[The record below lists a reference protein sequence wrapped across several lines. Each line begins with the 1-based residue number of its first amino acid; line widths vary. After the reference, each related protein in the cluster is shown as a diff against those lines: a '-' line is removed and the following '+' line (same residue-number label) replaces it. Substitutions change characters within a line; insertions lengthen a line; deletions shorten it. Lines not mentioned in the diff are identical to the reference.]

1 MRETG
6 LHRLPHT
13 LGIGVLAPP
22 SREKWSREFSR
33 WFDWVLEEA
42 GVYDYG
48 RYPVKG
54 MGVWLPYGFQ
64 IRRRVV
70 ELIRNVLD
78 PSGHEEVLFPLL
90 IPEHLLRKE
99 SEHVRG
105 FEAEVYW
112 VTHGG
117 REPLDV
123 KLALRPTSETSISY
137 MESFWVKSYR
147 DLPRRFYQVV
157 SIFRYETKATRP
169 LIRLREVTT
178 FKEAHTVHDSFED
191 ADRQVEEAIRLYREI
206 FDSLGIPYVI
216 SKRPEWD
223 KFAGAVYTVAFDTV
237 MPDGRVLQIGTVHH
251 LGQNFTIPFEV
262 RFQRRDEL
270 IDYAWQTSYGLSD
283 RVIATLLAV
292 HGDDRG
298 PVLPPHVA
306 PIQVVVV
313 PIPARSEEDRRLV
326 EQALSALEE
335 RLRGAGIRYHIDRR
349 EDVRPGRKYYEWEAK
364 GVPVRIELGPR
375 EARENRLVLVRRD
388 TLEKRSIEAEK
399 VIEELTKLFNEI
411 RENLRERAW
420 SWLRTKVKRAESIEE
435 AREIIERER
444 GIVEL
449 PWCGRQECGL
459 RLEEEVDAGVL
470 GSPLEPPEWVRGK
483 RCPVC
488 GRPAV
493 TSIRVAKKY

>member
-1 MRETG
+1 MAGQPPRE
-6 LHRLPHT
+6 RWR
-13 LGIGVLAPP
+13 
-22 SREKWSREFSR
+22 SEFSR

-42 GVYDYG
+42 GIYDYG

-54 MGVWLPYGFQ
+54 MGVWMPYGFQ
-64 IRRRVV
+64 IRRRV
-70 ELIRNVLD
+70 LDIIRRVLD
-78 PSGHEEVLFPLL
+78 EAGHEEVLFPLL
-90 IPEHLLRKE
+90 IPEQLLRRE

-137 MESFWVKSYR
+137 MESFWIKSYR

-178 FKEAHTVHDSFED
+178 FKEAHTVHESFED
-191 ADRQVEEAIRLYREI
+191 ADRQVGEAIELYRRI
-206 FDSLGIPYVI
+206 FDELGIPYVI

-223 KFAGAVYTVAFDTV
+223 KFAGAVYTIAFDTV
-237 MPDGRVLQIGTVHH
+237 MPDGRTLQVGTVHH

-262 RFQRRDEL
+262 RIQLRDES

-292 HGDDRG
+292 HGDDHG
-298 PVLPPHVA
+298 PVLPPKVA
-306 PIQVVVV
+306 PIQVVVI
-313 PIPARSEEDRRLV
+313 PIPARSAEDAEKV
-326 EQALSALEE
+326 KKTLEE
-335 RLRGAGIRYHIDRR
+335 LEARLREAGIRYTVDDRG
-349 EDVRPGRKYYEWEAK
+349 DVRPGRKYYEWEAK
-364 GVPVRIELGPR
+364 GVPVRIEIGPR
-375 EARENRLVLVRRD
+375 EAREGSVLLVRRD
-388 TLEKRSIEAEK
+388 TLEKRKTPLSNLA
-399 VIEELTKLFNEI
+399 EELDKVFTEI
-411 RENLRERAW
+411 EENLRDRAW
-420 SWLRTKVKRAESIEE
+420 KWLRSMVSRAETIEE
-435 AREIIERER
+435 AKRIIEEKR
-444 GIVEL
+444 GIVEM
-449 PWCGRQECGL
+449 PWCGRTECGQ

-470 GSPLEPPEWVRGK
+470 GSPLTPPEWVKGK

-493 TSIRVAKKY
+493 TSIRLAKKY